1 MITFPNSLF
10 SNIDL
15 KLCDGY
21 LKWWEAARQWTE
33 CYLSVTKVL
42 PAFYMSVNWVL
53 PDCYLIVTWVLPEC
67 YLKCWEAA
75 RQWTEAWGSCQC
87 FPWDWDQPQL
97 DWVAPTFKSSP
108 SNNYLCQWICC
119 NSSAALQIIKSPIC
133 FKVICFCHLILH
145 FPLIPPSKTWY

>member
-10 SNIDL
+10 SNIHL

-53 PDCYLIVTWVLPEC
+53 PECYLIVTWLLPEC
-67 YLKCWEAA
+67 YLSVERQPDSGLRPEEAA
-75 RQWTEAWGSCQC
+75 TAFPETETSHSWTEWHQ
-87 FPWDWDQPQL
+87 
-97 DWVAPTFKSSP
+97 P
-108 SNNYLCQWICC
+108 SNPALATTTYVSGFVATQLQLCKY
-119 NSSAALQIIKSPIC
+119 SSRPFVLRLFA
-133 FKVICFCHLILH
+133 FVIWFCI
-145 FPLIPPSKTWY
+145 FP